1 VILVIKKLLKVMFMA
16 GLGIGSVGEP
26 AVAGDTQILELR
38 QYQLAAG
45 THDAFVDL
53 FETKLVE
60 SQEEQGM
67 RLVGQFSDHDDKDRF
82 TWIRSFADMAAREK
96 ALTAFY
102 SGPVWKANRDAAN
115 PMLLDNDNVLLL
127 KPVSSD
133 LAFGPAQQ
141 RSAVGV
147 PSKKGG
153 AVLVVI
159 EYLWKMPNEGFS
171 TFFRETMK
179 PALENGGLKLLGAYL
194 PADEPNNFPALPIR
208 EEKKLLVWFVHG
220 ESRDELAKSVT
231 KVMQTTHWRINVAPS
246 LRQFEERSP
255 QLLWLDPT
263 SRSALR

>member
-1 VILVIKKLLKVMFMA
+1 VILVMKQFLKVMFMA
-16 GLGIGSVGEP
+16 GLGIGSLGEP
-26 AVAGDTQILELR
+26 AAASDAQILELR

-96 ALTAFY
+96 ALNTFY

-127 KPVSSD
+127 KPVSSE

-141 RSAVGV
+141 RPAIGV
-147 PSKKGG
+147 ASKKGG
-153 AVLVVI
+153 AVMVVI
-159 EYLWKMPNEGFS
+159 EYLWKSPNEGFS
-171 TFFRETMK
+171 TFFRDTMK
-179 PALENGGLKLLGAYL
+179 PALEIGGLKLLGVYL
-194 PADEPNNFPALPIR
+194 PTDEPNNFPALPIR

-220 ESRDELAKSVT
+220 DSRDKLAASVT
-231 KVMQTTHWRINVAPS
+231 KLMGTAHWKTKIAPS
-246 LRQFEERSP
+246 LRQFEERAP
-255 QLLWLDPT
+255 QLLWLEPT
-263 SRSALR
+263 PRSALR